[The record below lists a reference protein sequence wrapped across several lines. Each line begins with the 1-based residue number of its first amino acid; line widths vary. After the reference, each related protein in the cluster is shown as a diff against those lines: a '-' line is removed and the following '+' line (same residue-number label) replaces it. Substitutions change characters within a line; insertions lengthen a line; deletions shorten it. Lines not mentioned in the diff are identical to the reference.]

1 MNFAF
6 MHQAKPEGSDEWG
19 GTIDLIMLEDVRKI
33 EFLVKG
39 IGKQKNNV
47 LRVHTTNGI
56 IELKRSKAIA
66 LFREAYNNYLAVLLP
81 VQSTPEEET
90 TDGQINTGS
99 NGTAVNGT
107 ADGQPGESQQVD
119 DKGEGRPGASSPDNQ
134 VSS

>member
-6 MHQAKPEGSDEWG
+6 MHQAKPDGSDEWG
-19 GTIDLIMLEDVRKI
+19 GTIDIIMLEDVRRI

-81 VQSTPEEET
+81 VQSTPDEET
-90 TDGQINTGS
+90 SNDQTNTGS
-99 NGTAVNGT
+99 NGTADNGT
-107 ADGQPGESQQVD
+107 AAGQPVQPEQVD
-119 DKGEGRPGASSPDNQ
+119 GEGEGRPGTSAPDNQ